1 MILKVLQIPLWFFFL
16 FFLLQATTLKG
27 LITLDSSES
36 QPVLVREI
44 YFAYAK
50 CYGGKSAISNIYFW
64 PT

>member
-1 MILKVLQIPLWFFFL
+1 MTILQRIQNKQMKIII
-16 FFLLQATTLKG
+16 TTLKG